1 MYGFSSDPRTSKA
14 NGIFG
19 LMFGVVF
26 MTIAIYV
33 FASVDADIGVFMVAM
48 ALLGIMYN
56 GYRAFYSR
64 PSQEDDMKPA
74 KEEDLTP
81 EVRLLMLDSLKADG
95 YLDEE
100 EYNAKRKA
108 VLEGAGGRDQG

>member
-1 MYGFSSDPRTSKA
+1 MYRPSNDPGISQA

-19 LMFGVVF
+19 LMFGVF
-26 MTIAIYV
+26 YMAISIYV
-33 FASVDADIGVFMVAM
+33 FASIDADIGVFMVAM

-56 GYRAFYSR
+56 GYKVFFSR
-64 PSQEDDMKPA
+64 PGAEDEFEPA
-74 KEEDLTP
+74 KEEDLGP

-95 YLDEE
+95 YIGEE

-108 VLEGAGGRDQG
+108 ILEGSGAGQR